1 MKNIQFEDLCRAV
14 ESGEE
19 HFVENILNHHAG
31 RLVACRGEE
40 VDVDILGKRETWSA
54 RDCQEFNKPDFDYHR

>member
-1 MKNIQFEDLCRAV
+1 
-14 ESGEE
+14 
-19 HFVENILNHHAG
+19 
-31 RLVACRGEE
+31 VACRGEE